1 MKNFQRSTN
10 LYWLPSASAAALF
23 EVVLGAG
30 RLQAANDT
38 WTGAGRDNY
47 WLTGAN
53 WLSGVP
59 PVATDSL
66 FFSGTTRLTITNNL
80 GSGTAFN
87 GNSITLGGNITD
99 NQVVTPEV
107 INLALAL
114 NATRTVIVNNNAS
127 LTLGGVISG
136 AFGLTKDGGGLLT
149 LGAANTFT
157 GPLSIF
163 AGTVFVSSD
172 SNLGAIPGAFTPISI
187 IISTSTL
194 RTTNSFT

>member
-23 EVVLGAG
+23 VVVLGAG

-53 WLSGVP
+53 WVSGVP

-66 FFSGTTRLTITNNL
+66 FFSGTTRLTITNHL
-80 GSGTAFN
+80 GSGAAFHGITFAAPAGAFTLN

-114 NATRTVIVNNNAS
+114 NATRTVIVNRS
-127 LTLGGVISG
+127 EERRV
-136 AFGLTKDGGGLLT
+136 
-149 LGAANTFT
+149 
-157 GPLSIF
+157 
-163 AGTVFVSSD
+163 
-172 SNLGAIPGAFTPISI
+172 
-187 IISTSTL
+187 
-194 RTTNSFT
+194 